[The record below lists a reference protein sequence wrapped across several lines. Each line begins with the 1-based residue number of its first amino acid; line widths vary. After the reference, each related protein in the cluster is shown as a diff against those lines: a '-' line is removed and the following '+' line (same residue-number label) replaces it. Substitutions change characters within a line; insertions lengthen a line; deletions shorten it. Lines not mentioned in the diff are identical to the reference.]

1 MKKLLSA
8 VAVLSVVLV
17 AGCANKKTDYYTVN
31 CSNKT
36 VTPPSGKYSKSE
48 LTKIKGK
55 INYIC
60 IRNVGLVTLTE
71 KDLAEF
77 K

>member
-1 MKKLLSA
+1 MKIFYTAAIISILS
-8 VAVLSVVLV
+8 LT
-17 AGCANKKTDYYTVN
+17 GCANKSTDYYTVN

-36 VTPPSGKYSKSE
+36 VTPPSGEYSPND
-48 LTKIKGK
+48 LALIKGK

-60 IRNVGLVTLTE
+60 IRNMGLVTLTE